1 MELKLPEQIDVI
13 DITMRDG
20 LQNEEH
26 YVPLEAK
33 LYLADRL
40 IKAGFKRL
48 EVGSISHVAYV
59 PQFKDVDELL
69 LKLPKD
75 VDVEYTVLAL
85 TPKAIERVGGLLD
98 RGAKIDRVLTGQI
111 ATSEAYAMKNM
122 RRTHQQLF
130 DEAEKN
136 VKALHDM
143 GIKRVAGNIGTVFGC
158 PIQGKVSIERAY
170 EFVDR
175 MFDIG
180 FDEVEHSDSDGIA
193 TPRDIADYFQVIL
206 EKHQTPHGTP
216 SISMIFAAWASP
228 GTTQPCWLV
237 SAPLTAPWAASAAR
251 WQTFWMVC
259 RLRARGITTLTPA
272 APAWYPPK
280 TLSLWSMA
288 WVSIPAWI
296 RRGSTL
302 SAAIWKRCWAVRF
315 TPLPARCVPVW
326 EHNRSHRR
334 RSFGLYGAGLETEVL
349 SAGTPGAYMARL
361 PVGVRCSKQLGID
374 FEHTSL
380 VQGDEAVV
388 HQAALAS
395 DDAMGKVPEVLP
407 GDAILV
413 EGPFWKKLVEQL
425 F

>member
-85 TPKAIERVGGLLD
+85 TPRPSAGGRPVD
-98 RGAKIDRVLTGQI
+98 GGQIDRVSQARGHQR
-111 ATSEAYAMKNM
+111 SNAMKNM

-206 EKHQTPHGTP
+206 EKHPDPARHSFHIHDIRGMG
-216 SISMIFAAWASP
+216 IAGYYAAMLAGIRTFDCTVGGIGGQVANFLDGVP
-228 GTTQPCWLV
+228 VKGAGDYYFDTCRTGLV
-237 SAPLTAPWAASAAR
+237 STEDFITMVNGMGIHTGVDQEKLYALGRNLEKMLGRPLYSFT
-251 WQTFWMVC
+251 
-259 RLRARGITTLTPA
+259 
-272 APAWYPPK
+272 
-280 TLSLWSMA
+280 
-288 WVSIPAWI
+288 
-296 RRGSTL
+296 ST
-302 SAAIWKRCWAVRF
+302 VR
-315 TPLPARCVPVW
+315 
-326 EHNRSHRR
+326 S
-334 RSFGLYGAGLETEVL
+334 GLGA
-349 SAGTPGAYMARL
+349 
-361 PVGVRCSKQLGID
+361 
-374 FEHTSL
+374 
-380 VQGDEAVV
+380 
-388 HQAALAS
+388 
-395 DDAMGKVPEVLP
+395 
-407 GDAILV
+407 
-413 EGPFWKKLVEQL
+413 
-425 F
+425 

>member
-180 FDEVEHSDSDGIA
+180 FDEVEHSDSDGILG
-193 TPRDIADYFQVIL
+193 Q
-206 EKHQTPHGTP
+206 K
-216 SISMIFAAWASP
+216 
-228 GTTQPCWLV
+228 V
-237 SAPLTAPWAASAAR
+237 SSRVPPSAAVAEVD
-251 WQTFWMVC
+251 F
-259 RLRARGITTLTPA
+259 LPELDGIL
-272 APAWYPPK
+272 K
-280 TLSLWSMA
+280 
-288 WVSIPAWI
+288 
-296 RRGSTL
+296 
-302 SAAIWKRCWAVRF
+302 
-315 TPLPARCVPVW
+315 
-326 EHNRSHRR
+326 
-334 RSFGLYGAGLETEVL
+334 
-349 SAGTPGAYMARL
+349 
-361 PVGVRCSKQLGID
+361 
-374 FEHTSL
+374 
-380 VQGDEAVV
+380 
-388 HQAALAS
+388 AS
-395 DDAMGKVPEVLP
+395 DA
-407 GDAILV
+407 LV
-413 EGPFWKKLVEQL
+413 
-425 F
+425 

>member
-59 PQFKDVDELL
+59 PQF
-69 LKLPKD
+69 KD

-206 EKHQTPHGTP
+206 EKHPDPARHSFHIHDIRGMG
-216 SISMIFAAWASP
+216 IAGYYAAMLAGIRTFDCTVGGIGGQVANFLDGVP
-228 GTTQPCWLV
+228 VKGAGDYYFDTCRTGLV
-237 SAPLTAPWAASAAR
+237 STEDFITMVNGMGIHTGVDQEKLYALGRNLEKMLGRPLYSFT
-251 WQTFWMVC
+251 
-259 RLRARGITTLTPA
+259 
-272 APAWYPPK
+272 
-280 TLSLWSMA
+280 
-288 WVSIPAWI
+288 
-296 RRGSTL
+296 ST
-302 SAAIWKRCWAVRF
+302 VR
-315 TPLPARCVPVW
+315 
-326 EHNRSHRR
+326 S
-334 RSFGLYGAGLETEVL
+334 GLGA
-349 SAGTPGAYMARL
+349 
-361 PVGVRCSKQLGID
+361 
-374 FEHTSL
+374 
-380 VQGDEAVV
+380 
-388 HQAALAS
+388 
-395 DDAMGKVPEVLP
+395 
-407 GDAILV
+407 
-413 EGPFWKKLVEQL
+413 
-425 F
+425 

>member
-206 EKHQTPHGTP
+206 EKHPDPARHSFHIHDIRGMG
-216 SISMIFAAWASP
+216 IAGYYAAMLA
-228 GTTQPCWLV
+228 GIRTFDCTVGGIGGQV
-237 SAPLTAPWAASAAR
+237 AN
-251 WQTFWMVC
+251 FWMVC

-302 SAAIWKRCWAVRF
+302 SAAI
-315 TPLPARCVPVW
+315 
-326 EHNRSHRR
+326 
-334 RSFGLYGAGLETEVL
+334 
-349 SAGTPGAYMARL
+349 
-361 PVGVRCSKQLGID
+361 
-374 FEHTSL
+374 
-380 VQGDEAVV
+380 
-388 HQAALAS
+388 
-395 DDAMGKVPEVLP
+395 
-407 GDAILV
+407 
-413 EGPFWKKLVEQL
+413 
-425 F
+425 